1 MISPKHCHKLGSK
14 VVHQGFLR
22 PTCWKVD
29 TSSEQ
34 PDPIHSL

>member
-1 MISPKHCHKLGSK
+1 MISPKHCHLGSK

-29 TSSEQ
+29 ASSEQ
-34 PDPIHSL
+34 PDPIIV